1 MESLIGFTE
10 KDMIEQIMLLDEI
23 KEQAR
28 VEAIPT
34 LFDLYA
40 APAADSA
47 VDEMVYHTLYALLD
61 GREQEILEG
70 LKHAARRVR
79 LLCIRQ
85 AGELASSGAMAVL
98 LAMLKEEQDSEL
110 AGEMIRALGLSGTED
125 LVEELLPYLQH
136 EDYSVVAWTM
146 QALVAIGGKG
156 ARDALKGMVAAGA
169 ATLGA
174 KDVCDLS
181 IALAAENLSRLAN
194 EEVIVFLVGHIHHL
208 NPSFRRVVI
217 NGLVGIGI
225 DALDALE
232 DCLEEGDK
240 DERIMAANIIG
251 MMGEKEGADV
261 LIDLLDEGEN
271 LDSNLKFAVYEAL
284 GRINSL
290 KCVVGLADG
299 LAETEAMVLMAV
311 IIGMDNLCNPGIV
324 KAVNEALAAGD
335 AQAQLIAR
343 TIANAHAV
351 KLFGALYDAGEHT
364 DALLKAIVEAGDQ
377 EGMDLFRA
385 ALEELGTDKAVADSK
400 KLSGQGAAASTLSGK
415 ILAADDSKAI
425 IFFYKGVANEMG
437 VEMVTVP
444 DGKDAFE
451 YLQANSDINLLI
463 TDMNMPV
470 MDGVELTRKVRELPQ
485 WGELPIIM
493 ATTES
498 EKDQSDLARD
508 AGVNDF
514 LSKPFTGEQLKEKIG
529 QFLS

>member
-1 MESLIGFTE
+1 M
-10 KDMIEQIMLLDEI
+10 DMIKQIMLLDEI
-23 KEQAR
+23 TEQR
-28 VEAIPT
+28 QVEAIPA
-34 LFDLYA
+34 LFELYA
-40 APAADSA
+40 TPAADSA
-47 VDEMVYHTLYALLD
+47 VDEMVYHTLFALLV
-61 GREQEILEG
+61 GREAEILEG
-70 LKHAARRVR
+70 LKHSSRRVR

-85 AGELASSGAMAVL
+85 AGESASTGTKPVL
-98 LAMLKEEQDSEL
+98 LAMLKEEQDPEL
-110 AGEMIRALGLSGTED
+110 AGEMIRSLGRFRTED
-125 LVEELLPYLQH
+125 LVAELLPYLDH
-136 EDYSVVAWTM
+136 ADYSVVAWTM
-146 QALVAIGGKG
+146 QALVDIGGDA
-156 ARDALKGMVAAGA
+156 ARDALKKMVASGA
-169 ATLGA
+169 AALGA
-174 KDVCDLS
+174 KDVCDLA
-181 IALAAENLSRLAN
+181 IALATENLAHLADDD
-194 EEVIVFLVGHIHHL
+194 VITFLVGHIHHA
-208 NPSFRRVVI
+208 NPSLRRVVI
-217 NGLVGIGI
+217 NGLVGIGA

-232 DCLEEGDK
+232 KCLEQGDK
-240 DERIMAANIIG
+240 DERIMAANIVG
-251 MMGEKEGADV
+251 MMGDKEGADV

-299 LAETEAMVLMAV
+299 LAETEAMVLMSV

-324 KAVNEALAAGD
+324 KALNDALADGD

-351 KLFGALYDAGEHT
+351 KLFGALYESGEHG
-364 DALLKAIVEAGDQ
+364 DALLKAISEAGD
-377 EGMDLFRA
+377 EEAMDLFRGE
-385 ALEELGTDKAVADSK
+385 LERIGTDKAVADSK
-400 KLSGQGAAASTLSGK
+400 SLSADAASTPSISGK

-444 DGKDAFE
+444 DGKDAYE

-463 TDMNMPV
+463 TDMNMPI
-470 MDGVELTRKVRELPQ
+470 MDGVELTRRVRELPQ

-498 EKDQSDLARD
+498 EKDQSDLARA

-514 LSKPFTGEQLKEKIG
+514 LSKPFTGDQLKDKIG

>member
-1 MESLIGFTE
+1 
-10 KDMIEQIMLLDEI
+10 MIEQIMILDEI
-23 KEQAR
+23 KEQR
-28 VEAIPT
+28 QVEAIPS

-40 APAADSA
+40 TPAADSA
-47 VDEMVYHTLYALLD
+47 VDEMVYHTLFALLV
-61 GREQEILEG
+61 GRETEILAG

-85 AGELASSGAMAVL
+85 AGESASTGAKPVL
-98 LAMLKEEQDSEL
+98 LELLKGEQDPEL
-110 AGEMIRALGLSGTED
+110 AGEMIRSLGRFRTSD
-125 LVEELLPYLQH
+125 LIDELLPYLQH

-146 QALVAIGGKG
+146 QALVDIGGNP
-156 ARDALKGMVAAGA
+156 ARDALQGMVAAGA
-169 ATLGA
+169 AALGA
-174 KDVCDLS
+174 NDVCDLT
-181 IALAAENLSRLAN
+181 IALATENLAHLAD
-194 EEVIVFLVGHIHHL
+194 EEVVSFLVGHIHHP

-217 NGLVGIGI
+217 NGLVGIGV

-232 DCLEEGDK
+232 KCLEEGDK

-251 MMGEKEGADV
+251 MMGDKEGADV

-299 LAETEAMVLMAV
+299 LAETEAMVLMSV
-311 IIGMDNLCNPGIV
+311 IIGMDSLCNPGIV
-324 KAVNEALAAGD
+324 KAVNEALDAGD
-335 AQAQLIAR
+335 AQSQLIAR

-351 KLFGALYDAGEHT
+351 KLFGALYEGGGHGDV
-364 DALLKAIVEAGDQ
+364 LLKAIAEAGDQ
-377 EGMDLFRA
+377 EAMDLFRRE
-385 ALEELGTDKAVADSK
+385 LERIGSDQAVADSN
-400 KLSGQGAAASTLSGK
+400 KLSADGVAAPTISGK

-451 YLQANSDINLLI
+451 YLQANSDIHLLI

-470 MDGVELTRKVRELPQ
+470 MDGVELTRKVREMPQ
-485 WGELPIIM
+485 WAELPIIM

-498 EKDQSDLARD
+498 EKDQSDLARA

>member
-1 MESLIGFTE
+1 MDALAGFSQ
-10 KDMIEQIMLLDEI
+10 KDMIEQIMILDEI
-23 KEQAR
+23 KEQRQA
-28 VEAIPT
+28 EAIPA

-40 APAADSA
+40 TPAADSA
-47 VDEMVYHTLYALLD
+47 VDEMVYHTLFELLVGREKEILD
-61 GREQEILEG
+61 GLG
-70 LKHAARRVR
+70 HAARRVR

-85 AGELASSGAMAVL
+85 AGESASTGAKPVL
-98 LAMLKEEQDSEL
+98 LAMLKKEQDAEL
-110 AGEMIRALGLSGTED
+110 AGEMIRSLGRFRTAD
-125 LVEELLPYLQH
+125 LIDELLPYLKH
-136 EDYSVVAWTM
+136 DDYSVVAWTM
-146 QALVAIGGKG
+146 QAFVGIGGNP
-156 ARDALKGMVAAGA
+156 ARDALQEMVAAGA
-169 ATLGA
+169 ASLGA
-174 KDVCDLS
+174 KDICDLA
-181 IALAAENLSRLAN
+181 IALAIENLAHLAD
-194 EEVIVFLVGHIHHL
+194 EQVITFLVGHIHHA

-217 NGLVGIGI
+217 NGLAGIGV

-232 DCLEEGDK
+232 KCLEKGDK

-271 LDSNLKFAVYEAL
+271 LDGNLRFAVYEAL

-299 LAETEAMVLMAV
+299 LVETDAMVLMSV
-311 IIGMDNLCNPGIV
+311 IIGMDNLCNHGII
-324 KAVNEALAAGD
+324 KALSEALAKGD
-335 AQAQLIAR
+335 EQSRLIAK

-351 KLFGALYDAGEHT
+351 KLFSALYDGGMHVE
-364 DALLKAIVEAGDQ
+364 ALLKAVVEVGDP
-377 EGMDLFRA
+377 EATALFRGE
-385 ALEELGTDKAVADSK
+385 LERIGGDKAVADSK
-400 KLSGQGAAASTLSGK
+400 KLTAGGGQAPTISGK

-437 VEMVTVP
+437 IEMVTVP

-451 YLQANSDINLLI
+451 YLQENTDINLLI

-470 MDGVELTRKVRELPQ
+470 MDGVELTKKVRELSQ
-485 WGELPIIM
+485 WRDLPIIM

-498 EKDQSDLARD
+498 EKAQSDLARA

>member
-1 MESLIGFTE
+1 MESLAGFTQ
-10 KDMIEQIMLLDEI
+10 KDMIEQIMILDEI
-23 KEQAR
+23 KEKRQA
-28 VEAIPT
+28 EAIPA

-40 APAADSA
+40 TPAADSA
-47 VDEMVYHTLYALLD
+47 VDEMVYHTLFELLV
-61 GREQEILEG
+61 GREAEILQG
-70 LKHAARRVR
+70 LRHQARRVR

-85 AGELASSGAMAVL
+85 AGESASTGAKPVL
-98 LAMLKEEQDSEL
+98 LDMLKNEQDPEM
-110 AGEMIRALGLSGTED
+110 AGEMIRSLGRFRTED
-125 LVEELLPYLQH
+125 LIGALLPYLKH
-136 EDYSVVAWTM
+136 DDYSVAAWTM
-146 QALVAIGGKG
+146 QALVGIGGAA
-156 ARDALKGMVAAGA
+156 ARDALRESVATGA

-174 KDVCDLS
+174 KDICELTT
-181 IALAAENLSRLAN
+181 ALAVENLAQLADDH
-194 EEVIVFLVGHIHHL
+194 VIAFLVGHIHHL

-217 NGLVGIGI
+217 NALVGIGA

-232 DCLEEGDK
+232 ECLEKGDK

-251 MMGEKEGADV
+251 MMGEKEGADI
-261 LIDLLDEGEN
+261 LIDLLDEGEDLDGN
-271 LDSNLKFAVYEAL
+271 LRFAVYEAL

-299 LAETEAMVLMAV
+299 LAETDAMVLMSV

-324 KAVNEALAAGD
+324 KAVNEALAKVNE
-335 AQAQLIAR
+335 QSLLIAK

-351 KLFGALYDAGEHT
+351 KLFGALYEAGAHGDT
-364 DALLKAIVEAGDQ
+364 LLKAVAEAGDQ
-377 EGMDLFRA
+377 EAIALFQGE
-385 ALEELGTDKAVADSK
+385 LERIGGDKAVADGK
-400 KLSGQGAAASTLSGK
+400 KLAAGGAAAAVTGK

-425 IFFYKGVANEMG
+425 IFFYKGVATEMG

-451 YLQANSDINLLI
+451 YLQENTDIDLLI

-470 MDGVELTRKVRELPQ
+470 MDGVELTKKVRELSQ
-485 WGELPIIM
+485 WRELPIIM

-498 EKDQSDLARD
+498 EKAQSDLARA

-529 QFLS
+529 QYLSS